1 MDPVGGLLDGPRA
14 RGAFLLR
21 AVFDPPWSLL
31 VRDGAPLTLVVM
43 RRGTAWVLPGGA
55 VGAGAPA
62 REQQSRNASSTAPV
76 AVSPSGAARP
86 ASSRAVSPGADPLR
100 AGPTPSG
107 PALSGPT
114 RAGPADPLRPRE
126 LRAGDIAILR
136 GPEPYTIAGHPD
148 TPPQVIIHPG
158 QHCTGPAGEPLTE
171 EMTLGVRT
179 WGNDPDGAAAMLIG
193 AYQLRGEITRRLL
206 AALPGV
212 VLLSGADWDS
222 PLPALLDEEIV
233 RDEPGQQ
240 VVLDRLLD
248 LLLVAVLRA
257 WFARPEAEAPGWY
270 RANADAVVGPALRLL
285 HGNPAHPWTVASLAA
300 ATGVSRAA
308 LARRFTELVGE
319 PPMSFLTG
327 WRLALAADL
336 LREPDSTLDAVA
348 RQVGYGSAFAFSAA
362 FKRVHGVSPRHH
374 SPAGAE
380 RSPA

>member
-31 VRDGAPLTLVVM
+31 VRDEAPLTLVVM

-86 ASSRAVSPGADPLR
+86 ASSRAVSPG
-100 AGPTPSG
+100 
-107 PALSGPT
+107 
-114 RAGPADPLRPRE
+114 ADPLRPRE

-285 HGNPAHPWTVASLAA
+285 HGNPAHPWTVASLGA

-348 RQVGYGSAFAFSAA
+348 RQVGYGSAFALSAA